1 MQLKPD
7 GTLAAPPRVLNSGQS
22 AMFMAAR
29 ESAVRAVFRGQPF
42 DMLRPEHY
50 EQWKDIEITFD
61 PRDMIR
67 G

>member
-1 MQLKPD
+1 
-7 GTLAAPPRVLNSGQS
+7 VVNSGTS
-22 AMFMAAR
+22 ALFAAAR
-29 ESAVRAVFRGQPF
+29 DSAVRALYRGQPF
-42 DMLRPEHY
+42 DMLKPEHY

>member
-1 MQLKPD
+1 MMTGVNLVHVPYR
-7 GTLAAPPRVLNSGQS
+7 GAL
-22 AMFMAAR
+22 
-29 ESAVRAVFRGQPF
+29 FRGPPL

-50 EQWKDIEITFD
+50 QQWKAIEITFD

>member
-1 MQLKPD
+1 
-7 GTLAAPPRVLNSGQS
+7 
-22 AMFMAAR
+22 MAAAL
-29 ESAVRAVFRGQPF
+29 SAVRAVQLGQPF
-42 DMLRPEHY
+42 NMLRPEHY